1 MFFNYSSLPEVSS
14 SFTRETYRLLSGFS
28 GLKLR
33 SGWDKNSDA
42 VLIGIIRSQ
51 EKLAE
56 VLPAENLRVAQSAAK
71 NSVGTT
77 RPEFY
82 IPGATN
88 VRLNLQIVVVKRPSQ
103 EEIEVLRSE
112 IGPKVLPQGKILFNE
127 TFSINETFIREV
139 YDDSATSV
147 VGTQN
152 AGALRRTKES
162 MAVKAA
168 HQIRDMILYAF

>member
-1 MFFNYSSLPEVSS
+1 
-14 SFTRETYRLLSGFS
+14 
-28 GLKLR
+28 
-33 SGWDKNSDA
+33 
-42 VLIGIIRSQ
+42 
-51 EKLAE
+51 
-56 VLPAENLRVAQSAAK
+56 VAQSAAK